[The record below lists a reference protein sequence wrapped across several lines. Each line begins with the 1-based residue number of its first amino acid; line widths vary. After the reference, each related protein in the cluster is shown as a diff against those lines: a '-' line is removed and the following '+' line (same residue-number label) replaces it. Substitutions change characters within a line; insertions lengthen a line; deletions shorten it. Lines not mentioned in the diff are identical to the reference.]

1 MNSNPEKKPWKKRWK
16 RWAWWAF
23 ILVNVGGIFF
33 ILPMIKS
40 VGPLVQIWW
49 STRSQD
55 SFRNYQKTHTN
66 QAPSSITVTNPL
78 ELLEFTNNADA
89 PESFKVLTNQVKLV
103 ENLSDKEI
111 SQIIAWKFGSKKKSS
126 GDPKVF
132 DRDSAVFHSIDR
144 FTVDIGGRMFYC
156 YKIDFVD
163 QNTNHHFAIDCFTEP
178 NLDYER
184 GKATMDLV
192 NRNPQLKRIYD
203 AMSHILAQ
211 QSTEVEKN
219 STNSDVPVMR
229 FEEGPS
235 KSDQP

>member
-1 MNSNPEKKPWKKRWK
+1 MNDIPEKKPGRKRWK

-23 ILVNVGGIFF
+23 ILINVGGIFF
-33 ILPMIKS
+33 ILPMLKS

-49 STRSQD
+49 GTRSQD
-55 SFRNYQKTHTN
+55 SFRDYQKSHSN
-66 QAPSSITVTNPL
+66 QAPSSISVTNPL
-78 ELLEFTNNADA
+78 ELVEFAAADT
-89 PESFKVLTNQVKLV
+89 PEAFKVLTNQVQMV

-111 SQIIAWKFGSKKKSS
+111 GQIIAWKFGSKKQSAA
-126 GDPKVF
+126 DPKVF
-132 DRDSAVFHSIDR
+132 DRDSAVFNSIDR
-144 FTVDIGGRMFYC
+144 FTVDIGGRIFYG

-163 QNTNHHFAIDCFTEP
+163 QNGNHHNAIDVFTEP

-211 QSTEVEKN
+211 QSTEAEKN
-219 STNSDVPVMR
+219 QTNSEVPVMR
-229 FEEGPS
+229 FEEEPA
-235 KSDQP
+235 KPTQP